1 MAINEIAEKVA
12 RLSDL
17 SRGRILSR
25 ILVVVRKVSQTSETM
40 KDAQIGAAMVRS
52 SSMLYE
58 NIMSQDVAVSR
69 QLQ

>member
-1 MAINEIAEKVA
+1 MAINELAEKVA

-40 KDAQIGAAMVRS
+40 KDAQIGADGTVKLNA
-52 SSMLYE
+52 L
-58 NIMSQDVAVSR
+58 
-69 QLQ
+69 